1 MSLSTILVI
10 VGIAFV
16 ALLLLNRRALG
27 NMLFAARAQV
37 GELGRA
43 VKNAD
48 PVANFKQAIDD
59 GLDTIDRSKKSLETV
74 ATQLRS
80 LNRQLDEG
88 TTEKTRLENRI
99 RAALSNG
106 DPNKTAADYALQ
118 LEAVERNL
126 KANQEQKARTQQLY
140 DGFAKTIESNQ
151 KKVAEARREIAD
163 LGIQLEQSEREKELT
178 RFAAEFDKGV
188 DVGAGLA
195 DARAAIQAKIDAN
208 RAAGDVALST
218 STQRQAELADD
229 ELERQQRADD
239 ILARFK
245 QPAGTAN

>member
-1 MSLSTILVI
+1 MSLTTILAI
-10 VGIAFV
+10 VGIAV
-16 ALLLLNRRALG
+16 LVLAVLNRRALS

-74 ATQLRS
+74 AAQVRS
-80 LNRQLDEG
+80 LNRQIDEG
-88 TTEKTRLENRI
+88 TKEKTRLENRI
-99 RAALSNG
+99 RAALANG
-106 DPNKTAADYALQ
+106 DPNKTAGEYAIQ
-118 LEAVERNL
+118 LESVETNL
-126 KANQEQKARTQQLY
+126 QSNEAQLARTKQLY

-151 KKVAEARREIAD
+151 KKVADARREIAD
-163 LGIQLEQSEREKELT
+163 LGIQLDQSEREKELT

-195 DARAAIQAKIDAN
+195 DARSAIQAKIDAN
-208 RAAGDVALST
+208 RAAGDVVLST
-218 STQRQAELADD
+218 STQRQAELADE

-245 QPAGTAN
+245 QPAS